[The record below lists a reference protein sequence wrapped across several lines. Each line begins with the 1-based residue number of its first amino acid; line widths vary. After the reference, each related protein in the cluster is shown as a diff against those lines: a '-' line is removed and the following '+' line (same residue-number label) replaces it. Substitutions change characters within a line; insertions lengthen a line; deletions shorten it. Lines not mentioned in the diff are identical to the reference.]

1 MKNSKFLKIFHPT
14 DDNNDKKSAKVLAE
28 LENIDDECDQL
39 GIAFVKIDNAEEAK
53 EYGIEK
59 MPKLLYFE
67 KGIPTVYEGN
77 LEKEEEVLRWMELQT
92 SSDEIEDVTD
102 EMLDIIIAKMHHVAV
117 LFCKFPL
124 SQLSITNFLTN
135 FHCRRQRLE
144 EVPESSVGARK
155 HRR

>member
-1 MKNSKFLKIFHPT
+1 M
-14 DDNNDKKSAKVLAE
+14 AE

-39 GIAFVKIDNAEEAK
+39 GIAFVKIDNVEEAK

-59 MPKLLYFE
+59 LPKLLYFE

-117 LFCKFPL
+117 LFCELKFCICFDSFL
-124 SQLSITNFLTN
+124 NFY
-135 FHCRRQRLE
+135 F
-144 EVPESSVGARK
+144 
-155 HRR
+155 

>member
-1 MKNSKFLKIFHPT
+1 M
-14 DDNNDKKSAKVLAE
+14 AE

-124 SQLSITNFLTN
+124 SQYITCSNKLQLQTTKSRRSPKRFCQSSKTLTMN
-135 FHCRRQRLE
+135 AIKMTSLL
-144 EVPESSVGARK
+144 
-155 HRR
+155 